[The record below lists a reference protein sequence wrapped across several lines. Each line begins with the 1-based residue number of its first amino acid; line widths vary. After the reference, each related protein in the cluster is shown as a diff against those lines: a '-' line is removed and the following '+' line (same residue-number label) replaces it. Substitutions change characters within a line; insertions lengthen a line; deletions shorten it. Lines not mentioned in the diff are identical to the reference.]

1 MEQDIFLLNTLI
13 HKSIAEQMLFAV
25 GLVLLFFGQRTYRF
39 ALFLPSFLLGISLMH
54 SYFIQYST
62 VVRLGLVLG
71 IGVLGAGLVMA
82 MEQFTIALI
91 GAFLGGGCMHY
102 LGWDFFLCL
111 DAIWNP
117 IDSTSEIHETTSV
130 PWYYT
135 SLSAFLGAFL
145 FSKLFERYLPITT
158 SFCASILLCWILDF
172 RDIIDYKLFLVFW
185 LVGCFFQYLYQPAV
199 KSKYPEHS

>member
-1 MEQDIFLLNTLI
+1 MHQDIFLLNTLTQ
-13 HKSIAEQMLFAV
+13 KSIAEQMLFAV

-71 IGVLGAGLVMA
+71 IGVLGVGLVMA
-82 MEQFTIALI
+82 VEQFTIALV

-102 LGWDFFLCL
+102 LGWDFFVCL
-111 DAIWNP
+111 DAMLNP
-117 IDSTSEIHETTSV
+117 RDFIPDIHEPTSV

-145 FSKLFERYLPITT
+145 FSTFFERYLSITT
-158 SFCASILLCWILDF
+158 SFCASILLCWILEC
-172 RDIIDYKLFLVFW
+172 RNIDEYHIFLLIW
-185 LVGCFFQYLYQPAV
+185 LVGCFFQYLYQPSQ
-199 KSKYPEHS
+199 KSKYPERS